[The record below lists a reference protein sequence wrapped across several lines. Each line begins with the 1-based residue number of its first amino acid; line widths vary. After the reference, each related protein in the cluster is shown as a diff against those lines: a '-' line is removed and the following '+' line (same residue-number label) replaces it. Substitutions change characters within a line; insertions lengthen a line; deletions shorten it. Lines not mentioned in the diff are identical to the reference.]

1 MVRRVPL
8 ENDMPNTTFLHPL
21 IVDVNMDNLPPPQK
35 PDVWLRGSGGEE
47 IRVPADLENIITIL
61 CVSGFRRFYPEEGQG
76 KP

>member
-1 MVRRVPL
+1 
-8 ENDMPNTTFLHPL
+8 MPNTTFLHPL
-21 IVDVNMDNLPPPQK
+21 ILDVNMDDAPPHEK

-61 CVSGFRRFYPEEGQG
+61 RASGFITFYPEEGQG